1 MKKIM
6 LALSFLAGFVTIPS
20 FHTNASAT
28 QTKNVFL
35 QEALSFT
42 SISLDDIPS
51 AVKNK
56 ALDTNL
62 GRVITGAKV
71 AINSEGNKIFRLV
84 MSDTDGNQSAVY
96 YNEDGS
102 LFDK

>member
-1 MKKIM
+1 MKKII
-6 LALSFLAGFVTIPS
+6 LAFTFIAGFITIPS
-20 FHTNASAT
+20 FITNAGT
-28 QTKNVFL
+28 IQTKNVFL
-35 QEALSFT
+35 QEELSFT

-56 ALDTNL
+56 ALDTNQ

-71 AINSEGNKIFRLV
+71 AVNSEGNKIFRLV
-84 MSDTDGNQSAVY
+84 MSDIDGNQSAVY

-102 LFDK
+102 IYNK